1 MGQKTNPKALRL
13 GITQDWDSTWYDF
26 YNYSDKV
33 LEDFNIRNFLKT
45 ELSRAGVSLIKIR
58 RKSDQLEINIVCAR
72 PGIIFGKT
80 GINLDIV
87 NEELRKKIKKNNVVI
102 NIIENKSPDATAA
115 LIATWICGQ
124 IEKRIPFR
132 RAMKSAIQKCLKSG
146 VNGVKISCS
155 GRLAGI
161 EIARCEWYK
170 EGKIP
175 LHTLRA
181 KIDYSF
187 NEALTTYGKIGVK
200 VWLYKGDI
208 ISKDKSKG
216 LQEDNVKS

>member
-13 GITQDWDSTWYDF
+13 GITQGWDSTWYDF

-33 LEDFNIRNFLKT
+33 LEDFKIRNFLKT
-45 ELSRAGVSLIKIR
+45 ELSRAGVSLIDIK
-58 RKSDQLEINIVCAR
+58 RKSDQLEINVVCAR

-80 GINLDIV
+80 GLDLEVIN
-87 NEELRKKIKKNNVVI
+87 EQLRKKIKQNNMVI
-102 NIIENKSPDATAA
+102 NIVENKSPDATAA
-115 LIATWICGQ
+115 LISAWICGQ

-132 RAMKSAIQKCLKSG
+132 RAMKSAMQKCLKSG
-146 VNGVKISCS
+146 VNGVKVSCS

-200 VWLYKGDI
+200 VWLYKGDVI
-208 ISKDKSKG
+208 KKENNKG
-216 LQEDNVKS
+216 LQEVYVKS